1 MADTGDLKS
10 PGRKAVRVRVPPRVP
25 SFQPNV
31 RRCALNDSM
40 RMSITAGMNRSVKL
54 LTGCLASLFVAGI
67 LFTVLAFFFLDGVIN
82 LLWYHSLGYL
92 RFLILKET
100 YRYLIFGG
108 VTLLFFGVMFL
119 NFWVASRYLGVT
131 AEDDAEAVGRSAR
144 FIRAFRNGSLKVYT
158 PLSLVLSIL
167 IAMPL
172 YREWEKA
179 LLFFFAPAMNVRDT
193 LFNLDISYYLFSLPI
208 FTLLQGRLLITLV
221 VMFLALG
228 LLYIAEMRVLERQG
242 MALYLGAKLHLS
254 VAVMLIFLVM
264 AWGYVLEA
272 HMLQY
277 SMNNEPLFYGPG
289 FAEVRV
295 TLPLIWASGVFLL
308 LLAMSL
314 IFFVHAHRGLP
325 AVIVFAVLTL
335 LSHGARNWNAIT
347 DAVNKYIVKPNEL
360 EFQFRYI
367 SSSIQATLDAY
378 DLQNVERREYE
389 MVRTDDRI
397 PELGERTDLENIPLW
412 DYELLGDVFQEVQGI
427 RPYYR
432 FSDVDTARYMIQ
444 DQLHQVFLAGREIHS
459 EQLPA
464 QAQNWVNRHLKYTHG
479 FGAVM
484 IPAAQ
489 RGEDRM
495 RWFLRNMP
503 LESGVGLRID
513 KPSIYYGTGTYP
525 YAIAPNRS
533 GEFHYPGI
541 EEEVLTDYTGTGD
554 LRFGGLFRRILFAV
568 YFQDRNIFFTRQNR
582 PDSRMMFRRNITER
596 IQTLTPFLKLDR
608 DPYLVVTDEQMFWIQ
623 DAYTTSNWYPNSDF
637 HQDDPF
643 NYIRNSVKIVVDAYN
658 GNVDYYVFEEDCPI
672 IRAYQRAYPGVFR
685 SKTEMPPELMSQ
697 VRYPRDLFDIQMHM
711 YALYHQ
717 QNPATFFKGEDR
729 MAFAEIPHQ
738 DTLIRMTPYYLTLNL
753 IDFEQPEFLLITPML
768 PINRD
773 NLRAL
778 ALVGSDGD
786 NYGRIILYTFP
797 RGSQFFGPSQIN
809 ALIDQNTEIAQHITL
824 WNQQGTEVRRGKM
837 IVLPLG
843 KHILYI
849 QPLYLESAG
858 RIRIPQLKRIIV
870 SAEEFVVMD
879 TTLERAIDRL
889 RVLIDSE
896 RIEQAGAALPVP
908 VED

>member
-1 MADTGDLKS
+1 
-10 PGRKAVRVRVPPRVP
+10 
-25 SFQPNV
+25 
-31 RRCALNDSM
+31 
-40 RMSITAGMNRSVKL
+40 MNRSVKL
-54 LTGCLASLFVAGI
+54 FSGCLLSLLLVGLLLLGLSF
-67 LFTVLAFFFLDGVIN
+67 LFLDGVIN
-82 LLWYHSLGYL
+82 LLWYGSLGYL
-92 RFLILKET
+92 RLFVLKGL

-108 VTLLFFGVMFL
+108 VTLLFFSVLFL

-131 AEDDAEAVGRSAR
+131 AEEDAAAVGRSAR
-144 FIRAFRNGSLKVYT
+144 FVRGFRNGSLKVYT
-158 PLSLVLSIL
+158 PLSLLLSVVL
-167 IAMPL
+167 AMPL

-179 LLFFFAPAMNVRDT
+179 LLFFFAPAMNMRDT
-193 LFNLDISYYLFSLPI
+193 LFGLDISYYLFSLPV
-208 FTLLQGRLLITLV
+208 FTLLQGRLLLTLV

-242 MALYLGAKLHLS
+242 MNLYLGAKLHLS
-254 VAVMLIFLVM
+254 AVVMLGFVVL
-264 AWGYVLEA
+264 AWGYVLQA

-277 SMNNEPLFYGPG
+277 STNNEPLFYGPG

-295 TLPLIWASGVFLL
+295 TLPLIWASGVFTL
-308 LLAMSL
+308 LLAVSL
-314 IFFVHAHRGLP
+314 IVFVHAHRGLP
-325 AVIVFAVLTL
+325 AVIAFALLTL
-335 LSHGARNWNAIT
+335 LAQGARNWSALT

-360 EFQFRYI
+360 EFQFNHM

-378 DLQNVERREYE
+378 GLQNVERREYE
-389 MVRTDDRI
+389 MVRTDERI
-397 PELGERTDLENIPLW
+397 PELGDRTDLENIPLW
-412 DYELLGDVFQEVQGI
+412 DYELLGDVFQEVQAI

-432 FSDVDTARYMIQ
+432 FSEVDTARYMIQ
-444 DQLHQVFLAGREIHS
+444 GQLHQVFLAGREINS
-459 EQLPA
+459 AQLPE
-464 QAQNWVNRHLKYTHG
+464 QAQNWVNHHLKYTHG

-489 RGEDRM
+489 RGEERM
-495 RWFLRNMP
+495 RWFLRDMP
-503 LESGVGLRID
+503 LESRVGLQID

-525 YAIAPNRS
+525 FAIAPNRS

-541 EEEVLTDYTGTGD
+541 EEEILSDYTGTGD
-554 LRFGGLFRRILFAV
+554 VRFGGLLRRTLFAV

-582 PDSRMMFRRNITER
+582 PDSRLLFRRNIVER

-608 DPYLVVTDEQMFWIQ
+608 EPYLVVSEDRMFWIQ
-623 DAYTTSNWYPNSDF
+623 DAYTTSSWFPNADF
-637 HQDDPF
+637 HLDDPF

-658 GNVDYYVFEEDCPI
+658 GDVDYYVFEPGCPI
-672 IRAYQRAYPGVFR
+672 IRAYQRAYPGVFKDK
-685 SKTEMPPELMSQ
+685 SEMSPELMSQ

-717 QNPATFFKGEDR
+717 QNPSTFFKGEDR
-729 MAFAEIPHQ
+729 MAFAEIPHL
-738 DTLIRMTPYYLTLNL
+738 DTVIRMVPYYLTLNL
-753 IDFEQPEFLLITPML
+753 IDFDQPEFLLITPML
-768 PINRD
+768 PVNRD

-797 RGSQFFGPSQIN
+797 RGSQFYGPSQIN

-858 RIRIPQLKRIIV
+858 RIRIPQLKRVIV

-879 TTLERAIDRL
+879 TTLERAVDRL
-889 RVLIDSE
+889 RVLIDGE
-896 RIEQAGAALPVP
+896 RIDQAPQVP
-908 VED
+908 GLE